1 MVMSCVHHKAFLY
14 PKPNTYD
21 TKKRGADDEEFWR
34 QDSTDLRGL
43 VAAAGG
49 RGGITPY
56 PSSSVPR
63 GFLLYLRTTPEG
75 GRWEEPLQY
84 SRNTA
89 ERYWLDLY
97 AYNDCNTLC
106 CRFAALLLV
115 FCLFLNRLVFY
126 PSLVWRKEDAIDLHV
141 DIR

>member
-1 MVMSCVHHKAFLY
+1 MTPRNAARMTKNFGGKTRKICV
-14 PKPNTYD
+14 
-21 TKKRGADDEEFWR
+21 GWWR
-34 QDSTDLRGL
+34 R
-43 VAAAGG
+43 
-49 RGGITPY
+49 GITPY